1 MKNNRITLVLCIL
14 LAWSVMAVV
23 LATPATATENKLLL
37 DPDNS
42 VSDGTPVQVV
52 IYTDISETDQ
62 EMAASFDIEYDPN
75 CIQDFPVFDSI
86 GSGWLAAGSGAAAV
100 CTNPESG
107 ILRFTTS
114 VGMNPPVSGHIKV
127 GTLTFTCNTA
137 SCESSLN
144 FDNPSYTTGSMS
156 TIHPAT
162 DNGVFRYASTL
173 GVEDSGEG
181 NEGGGGNPTHS
192 PDPTNQDITSSPI
205 PSPTAT
211 QTPAATPATNS
222 NPPPSSSKDT
232 VPDEPVTASSPKEMQ
247 TPASPGFELMIA
259 VGMLIAAVCLIRK
272 RGRR

>member
-1 MKNNRITLVLCIL
+1 MKKNRITLVLCVL
-14 LAWSVMAVV
+14 LAWSVMAVL
-23 LATPATATENKLLL
+23 LAAPAAATENKLLL
-37 DPDNS
+37 DLDNS

-62 EMAASFDIEYDPN
+62 AMAASFDIEYDPN
-75 CIQDFPVFDSI
+75 CIQDFPVFDNMRS
-86 GSGWLAAGSGAAAV
+86 SWTAAGGSAT
-100 CTNPESG
+100 CTNPASG
-107 ILRFTTS
+107 VLRFSSS
-114 VGMNPPVSGHIKV
+114 VGMNPAISGHV
-127 GTLTFTCNTA
+127 MFGTLTFTCNTA

-162 DNGVFRYASTL
+162 DNGVFRCASTL

-205 PSPTAT
+205 PPPTAT
-211 QTPAATPATNS
+211 QTPATNS
-222 NPPPSSSKDT
+222 NPSPSSSKDT

-259 VGMLIAAVCLIRK
+259 VGMLIAAVGLIRK